1 MLFMNG
7 PFTNIFCWRT
17 GDAIVLVLFLPSGG
31 TTLRF
36 DGVVYLECSGWEGNV
51 WKGGSENSSRA
62 GMKHSNSLDPFTRIF
77 YFFLLWLS
85 CVSSGHCTVLLPQW
99 KWACKVSLCEKFQ
112 FMFLIALLCPLY
124 YPQNFILKLFPPFW
138 LIPPLPLSSI
148 CLVVQISTLPCG
160 QIEKLFHGFDRI
172 LIMIWRMMKMR
183 VVMMML
189 MMMRNTL

>member
-7 PFTNIFCWRT
+7 PFTNFFA
-17 GDAIVLVLFLPSGG
+17 GGLVMQLFRACFYPQVELLWGLMVWFIWNAQAEKEMFEKEDQKTAEQPVWSIL
-31 TTLRF
+31 TQDRF
-36 DGVVYLECSGWEGNV
+36 T
-51 WKGGSENSSRA
+51 
-62 GMKHSNSLDPFTRIF
+62 HIF

-85 CVSSGHCTVLLPQW
+85 CVSSGQCTVLLLQW

-112 FMFLIALLCPLY
+112 FMFVSALLCPLY
-124 YPQNFILKLFPPFW
+124 YPQNSILKSFPPFW

-160 QIEKLFHGFDRI
+160 QIENLFHGFDRI

>member
-7 PFTNIFCWRT
+7 PFTNFFA
-17 GDAIVLVLFLPSGG
+17 GGLVMQLFRACFYPQVELLWGLMVWFIWNAQAEKEMFEKEDQKTAEQPVWSIL
-31 TTLRF
+31 TLKI
-36 DGVVYLECSGWEGNV
+36 L
-51 WKGGSENSSRA
+51 
-62 GMKHSNSLDPFTRIF
+62 SLTYSIS
-77 YFFLLWLS
+77 FFLTLLCFLWPRYS
-85 CVSSGHCTVLLPQW
+85 FVAQW
-99 KWACKVSLCEKFQ
+99 KWACKVWLCEKFQ
-112 FMFLIALLCPLY
+112 FMFVSALLCPLY
-124 YPQNFILKLFPPFW
+124 YPQNFIWKLFPPFW

-160 QIEKLFHGFDRI
+160 QIENLFHGFDRI